1 MPFPRPTLTELR
13 SQVAA
18 DINAGLKTVDGLL
31 RFSNLGVL
39 GTATAGLAHL
49 HYAYLDWIAKQAVPY
64 TATDEYLEAWAAL
77 KAVYRKPATYAQL
90 SVTWA
95 GSAGQVLPAGTEVAR
110 SDGVYYLTMADAT
123 VNDAGLVTAT
133 IQAKDAG
140 TAGNVEV
147 GSLMILGAAVTGIQ
161 STGAVVAV
169 VTTGA
174 DQETD
179 DDLRT
184 RMLAK
189 YQSTARGGANSD
201 YVEWAL
207 EVAGVTRSW
216 VNPRGF
222 GVGTVVVYVM
232 LDSANAEANGFP
244 SGTDGMSALDNRA
257 SLASTATGDQLT
269 VANAIFASQPVTAMV
284 YVCSPIA
291 SPVDFTISGLT
302 ASDVLKAAIAQAI
315 AQVFLDEGEPLAG
328 SQVDLSSIE
337 AAIAAITGSSGFVI
351 TAPADNLVNQVG
363 YLPTLG
369 TVTYV

>member
-13 SQVAA
+13 AQVAA

-39 GTATAGLAHL
+39 GTAAAGLAHL

-77 KAVYRKPATYAQL
+77 KAVYRKPATYGQL

-95 GSAGQVLPAGTEVAR
+95 GTVGRVLPAGTEVAR
-110 SDGVYYLTMADAT
+110 SDGVYYMTMADAT
-123 VNDAGLVTAT
+123 VNAAGLVTAT
-133 IQAKDAG
+133 VQAKDAG
-140 TAGNVEV
+140 TAGNAEV
-147 GSLMILGAAVTGIQ
+147 GSLMTLGSAVDGVQ
-161 STGAVVAV
+161 SAGAVVAI

-174 DQETD
+174 DQELD

-189 YQSTARGGANSD
+189 YQSTARGGADSD
-201 YVEWAL
+201 YIEWAL
-207 EVAGVTRSW
+207 EVAGVTRAW

-222 GVGTVVVYVM
+222 GAGTVVVYVM
-232 LDSANAEANGFP
+232 LDSANAAANGFP
-244 SGTDGMSALDNRA
+244 SGSDGIATLDNRA
-257 SLASTATGDQLT
+257 NHANSATGDQLT
-269 VANAIFASQPVTAMV
+269 VANAIYATQPVTPMV

-291 SPVDFTISGLT
+291 SPVNFTISGLT
-302 ASDVLKAAIAQAI
+302 ASTVLKAAIAQAI

-328 SQVDLSSIE
+328 SQVNLSSIE

-351 TAPADNLVNQVG
+351 STPDGNLANQVG

-369 TVTYV
+369 AVSYV

>member
-18 DINAGLKTVDGLL
+18 DITAGLKTVDGLL

-77 KAVYRKPATYAQL
+77 KAVYRKAATYAQL
-90 SVTWA
+90 SVTWSATA
-95 GSAGQVLPAGTEVAR
+95 GKVLPAGTEVAR
-110 SDGVYYLTMADAT
+110 GDGVYYLTMADAT
-123 VNDAGLVTAT
+123 ANSAGLVTAT
-133 IQAKDAG
+133 VQAQDAG
-140 TAGNVEV
+140 TGGNAEV
-147 GSLMILGAAVTGIQ
+147 GVLMTLGSAVDGVQ
-161 STGAVVAV
+161 SSGAVVAV

-174 DQETD
+174 AQESD

-189 YQSTARGGANSD
+189 YQSTARGGASSD
-201 YVEWAL
+201 YLEWAL
-207 EVAGVTRSW
+207 EVAGVTRAW

-222 GVGTVVVYVM
+222 GAGTVVLYVM
-232 LDSANAEANGFP
+232 LDSANAASGGFP
-244 SGTDGMSALDNRA
+244 SGTDGIASLDNRA
-257 SLASTATGDQLT
+257 NHANTAAGDQLT
-269 VANAIFASQPVTAMV
+269 VANAVFDAQPVTAMT
-284 YVCSPIA
+284 YVCSPIKA
-291 SPVDFTISGLT
+291 PVDFTISGLT
-302 ASDVLKAAIAQAI
+302 ASTVLQAAISQAI
-315 AQVFLDEGEPLAG
+315 EQVFLDQGEPLAG
-328 SQVDLSSIE
+328 SQVDLSAIE
-337 AAIAAITGSSGFVI
+337 AAIAAISGSNGFVI
-351 TAPADNLVNQVG
+351 TAPLGNIANQVG